1 MYLNYSYFP
10 VFTGPLSHPW
20 VLLLFKKKM
29 KKKENKRSSIC
40 PIHIDN
46 GAWSS
51 SWWPVP

>member
-10 VFTGPLSHPW
+10 VFTSPLSHPW
-20 VLLLFKKKM
+20 VLLLKKKM
-29 KKKENKRSSIC
+29 KRKEKKKSSIC
-40 PIHIDN
+40 AIHIVN